1 MDNGLM
7 GQGNNAEFRE
17 EVIDLRHY
25 WRVLMLHKWNIAGLS
40 FVVTLFAAL
49 VAFSMQP
56 VYRATAT
63 VLIESQQA
71 KVLSIEDVYGLNSTG
86 KEYFLTQF
94 EILKS
99 RALAVKVVERLNLT
113 THPLFDPRQQ
123 EQGFSLRSLIPVDSE
138 EAAPTEREILDAVVA
153 SFTANLSIAP
163 VRKTQLVKINF
174 ESTDAAMAAHI
185 ANTMADVY
193 IDSHLDAKLEMTRK
207 AAGWLGTRLG
217 DLRTTLQASEAKMQD
232 FRERE
237 QLVDVAGVRTLD
249 TDELKDLTQRL
260 VEVRNL
266 RSDLE
271 TIQQQ
276 VTALGADAPA
286 EQLLGLPSIL
296 KHPLVQTLKEN
307 QAKAAQKVA
316 ELSLRYGPKHPKMI
330 AAQSESHS
338 SLGELRRQVA
348 RVANGIRSD
357 YRLAQQTEANLQR
370 QLQTS
375 KGKLQSVSRKEFR
388 LRELQ
393 REVQTNRHLY
403 DMFLTRE
410 KETDESGGLQTAHA
424 RVIDPAVSPRLPVKP
439 KKSLIVLLAAVVS
452 GMLGVVVAFLLDA
465 LDNTVRTP
473 DDVEEKLHA
482 PMLGFLPLVKSNS
495 SEVAYEGFLSDARGA
510 FAEAI
515 RTIRTGLML
524 SSLDEPHKITVV
536 TSSVPNEG
544 KSTVA
549 LNLAEAVGQMEK
561 VLLIDAD
568 MRRPTLA
575 KTLGLPRASAG
586 LSNLVAGTADAKE
599 CIHTLP
605 HSSVEVMASGVVP
618 GNPLELLS
626 SKRFAKV
633 MEVLSQRYDR
643 IIIDSA
649 PTHAVSDAMVLST
662 FADALV
668 YVVKADET
676 AAPLAAKGIKRL
688 RDVGAPITGVVLNK
702 VDVDK
707 SSRYGDYY
715 AGYYQNYGYT
725 SDTDDEVIEEKAEAR
740 A

>member
-25 WRVLMLHKWNIAGLS
+25 WRVLMQHKWNIAGLS

-56 VYRATAT
+56 VYRATTT

-99 RALAVKVVERLNLT
+99 RSLAVQVVKRLNLT

-123 EQGFSLRSLIPVDSE
+123 DTGFSLRQLIPVDSE
-138 EAAPTEREILDAVVA
+138 DTAPTEREILDSVVEQ
-153 SFTANLSIAP
+153 FTANLSIAP

-174 ESTDAAMAAHI
+174 ESTDAELAALV

-193 IDSHLDAKLEMTRK
+193 IDSHLEAKLEMTKK
-207 AAGWLGTRLG
+207 AADWLGNRLG
-217 DLRTTLQASEAKMQD
+217 DLRATLQASEAKMQD

-249 TDELKDLTQRL
+249 GDELKDLTQRL
-260 VEVRNL
+260 VAARNL
-266 RSDLE
+266 RSQLE
-271 TIQQQ
+271 TIEQQ
-276 VTALGADAPA
+276 VASLGLNATA
-286 EQLLGLPSIL
+286 EQLMGLSSIL
-296 KHPLVQTLKEN
+296 KHPLVQTLKES
-307 QAKAAQKVA
+307 QAKADQKVA
-316 ELSLRYGPKHPKMI
+316 ELSRRYGPKHPKMM
-330 AAQSESHS
+330 AAQSEALA
-338 SLGELRRQVA
+338 SLSELRRQVA
-348 RVANGIRSD
+348 RVAKGISAD
-357 YRLAQQTEANLQR
+357 YRLAQQTETNLQR
-370 QLQTS
+370 QMQTS

-410 KETDESGGLQTAHA
+410 KETDESGGLQAAHA
-424 RVIDPAVSPRLPVKP
+424 RVIDPAMAPRLPVKP

-452 GMLGVVVAFLLDA
+452 GMLGVVIAFLLDA

-482 PMLGFLPLVKSNS
+482 SMLGFLPLVKSNKS
-495 SEVAYEGFLSDARGA
+495 DVAFEGFLSDSKSA

-524 SSLDEPHKITVV
+524 SSLDEPHKITVI

-544 KSTVA
+544 KSTVS

-586 LSNLVAGTADAKE
+586 LSNLVAGTAEAKD
-599 CIHTLP
+599 CIRQLP
-605 HSSVEVMASGVVP
+605 GSTVDVMTSGVEP
-618 GNPLELLS
+618 GNPSGLLS
-626 SKRFAKV
+626 SKRFGKV
-633 MEVLSQRYDR
+633 LEVLSQRYDR

-649 PTHAVSDAMVLST
+649 PTHAVSDALVLSSY
-662 FADALV
+662 ADALV

-688 RDVGAPITGVVLNK
+688 REVGAPITGVVLNK
-702 VDVDK
+702 VDTEK
-707 SSRYGDYY
+707 TSRYGDYY

-725 SDTDDEVIEEKAEAR
+725 SDTEENENEKAVASG
-740 A
+740 